1 MPTEHIPAPSPV
13 SHKIRD
19 DMLEPGLPRRNQ
31 ETPGLIVRSQSGF
44 FTVQTESGMVT
55 CHLRG
60 RLKQGKHVGDIA
72 AVGDRVQVTCQPDGT
87 GSIESVEPRR
97 SSLVRLDPRPQGVY
111 QQVILA
117 NPDQAVFVF
126 ACARPAP
133 RLRMLDRFLVIAEK
147 QGLPAVIIANK
158 IDLVGREQAEKMFGF
173 YPPIGYPVI
182 YTCATSSPQGA
193 PALPEGHRDGV
204 AGSARETGQ
213 GVEELRER
221 LTGKVS
227 ALAGPSGVGKSSL
240 LNAIQPGLGLAVR
253 EISEAVHKGRHTTSV
268 RQLFPLEGGGYVAD
282 TPGMRSLALW
292 DTDPEELDGYFPE
305 LAPLVAACQ
314 FNDCHHKAEPGCA
327 VRAAVQAGR
336 VHPQRYDSYLRL
348 RAGEE

>member
-1 MPTEHIPAPSPV
+1 MLTEQIPAPSRN
-13 SHKIRD
+13 RD
-19 DMLEPGLPRRNQ
+19 Y
-31 ETPGLIVRSQSGF
+31 PGLIVRSQSGF
-44 FTVQTESGMVT
+44 FTVQTESGTLT

-72 AVGDRVQVTCQPDGT
+72 AVGDRVQVTRQPDGT

-126 ACARPAP
+126 ACARPTP

-182 YTCATSSPQGA
+182 YACAQ
-193 PALPEGHRDGV
+193 
-204 AGSARETGQ
+204 TGQ

-253 EISEAVHKGRHTTSV
+253 EISEAFQKGRHTTTV

-292 DTDPEELDGYFPE
+292 DTEPEELDGYFPE
-305 LAPLVAACQ
+305 LASLVAGCQ
-314 FNDCHHKAEPGCA
+314 FNDCTHKTEPGCA

>member
-1 MPTEHIPAPSPV
+1 MAWPDRPAESLAP
-13 SHKIRD
+13 
-19 DMLEPGLPRRNQ
+19 LPRQDTGR
-31 ETPGLIVRSQSGF
+31 IVRSQSGF
-44 FTVQTESGMVT
+44 FSVQTENGTFT

-72 AVGDRVQVTCQPDGT
+72 AVGDRVQVTCMPDGT
-87 GSIESVEPRR
+87 GSIEAVEPRR
-97 SSLVRLDPRPQGVY
+97 SALVRLDPRPQGVY

-147 QGLPAVIIANK
+147 QRLPAVIVANK
-158 IDLVGREQAEKMFGF
+158 IDLVGQEHAEEIFGF
-173 YPPIGYPVI
+173 YPLIGYPLI
-182 YTCATSSPQGA
+182 YTCAKTC
-193 PALPEGHRDGV
+193 
-204 AGSARETGQ
+204 Q
-213 GVEELRER
+213 GVDELRER
-221 LTGKVS
+221 LAGKVS

-240 LNAIQPGLGLAVR
+240 LNAVQPGLGLAVR
-253 EISEAVHKGRHTTSV
+253 EVSAAINKGRHTTSV

-292 DTDPEELDGYFPE
+292 DTEPEELDGYFPE
-305 LAPLVAACQ
+305 LASLVSACQ
-314 FNDCHHKAEPGCA
+314 FNDCSHKSEPGCA